1 MQIEIKVDET
11 CEEPKIIII
20 TNKVTDELTDLVK
33 SFSGIVPQMLIG
45 FRNDNAEILKEA
57 AIYRIYAA
65 SGKVYAVT
73 DNGEYTLRLRLYELE
88 QRLDKHSF
96 VRISN
101 SEIIHLQKVKSF
113 DLSFSG
119 TICINLSNGMVTY
132 VSRRYVPKI
141 KQVLGI

>member
-33 SFSGIVPQMLIG
+33 SFTGIVPQMLIG
-45 FRNDNAEILKEA
+45 FRNDNAEILREE
-57 AIYRIYAA
+57 AIYRIY
-65 SGKVYAVT
+65 KVYAVT

-88 QRLDKHSF
+88 QRLDKHNF

-119 TICINLSNGMVTY
+119 TICISLSNGMVSY